1 LIELKIDFG
10 LIHIP
15 KTAGRSIT
23 RSFKTS
29 PHYLMNEMHKPYKKL
44 KQSQK
49 DSFIFLSVVRNPFD
63 RIFSF
68 YHFFLGGSVNRK
80 FLLGFDKDFDISFED
95 YVNQIRNVHQ
105 HIKPSWDFVT
115 EDDVIKV
122 NEILY
127 FENLHED
134 FEKMCLKY
142 DLNLELA
149 WEHKNVEKPQFKRE
163 GVYKPYQIK
172 LIEHVFR
179 KDFENFGY
187 SYESWLDSES
197 FIS

>member
-1 LIELKIDFG
+1 MIELHKDFG

-23 RSFKTS
+23 RSFNSS
-29 PHYLMNEMHKPYKKL
+29 PHHLMNEMHRPYKKL
-44 KQSQK
+44 KQLQK

-68 YHFFLGGSVNRK
+68 YHFFLGGSINRK
-80 FLLGFDKDFDISFED
+80 FLLGFDKNFEISFED
-95 YVNQIRNVHQ
+95 YVNQIRTFHQ
-105 HIKPSWDFVT
+105 HIKPCWDFVT

-122 NEILY
+122 DEILY

-134 FEKMCLKY
+134 FEKLCLKY
-142 DLNLELA
+142 DLNIDLA
-149 WEHKNVEKPQFKRE
+149 WEHKNLEKPQFKRDD
-163 GVYKPYQIK
+163 VYKPYQIN

-179 KDFENFGY
+179 KDFENFRY
-187 SYESWLDSES
+187 SYDSWVSTDSL
-197 FIS
+197 IS